1 MWTEKNVETVSSQ
14 NICRDNMCKKP
25 GPLAPTRARKA
36 ADTPVVPPRPTERAI
51 EKAKRSQPR
60 KRYVELD
67 FSNGHTTLQ
76 EVQAS
81 YRTAQG
87 NRLSS
92 LKPAQQPGKQQRAT
106 VVQTGPPVCA
116 TKAGSTGTVSE
127 NHLASSR
134 LVQQPLK
141 ERSLDACTEYSS
153 NSLPR
158 TVASYRSSVPQ
169 MVTSASGNS
178 LRRDRKKVTVIN
190 VREPDYNVVHRTSL
204 ANRTTNHRKPPSGAT
219 STPPPPSVKKPD
231 PPKRP
236 ELPKSRLE
244 RGPMPLPRS
253 KNPPAMQATLSL
265 PLTSKQE
272 YEYIDTELRR
282 VVYNSAHT
290 NTVHSTSLKL
300 SKPAWC
306 IR

>member
-1 MWTEKNVETVSSQ
+1 MWTEKNVEAVSSQ
-14 NICRDNMCKKP
+14 KICRDMCRKL
-25 GPLAPTRARKA
+25 GPSAPTRARKA
-36 ADTPVVPPRPTERAI
+36 ANTPVVPPRPTERAI

-60 KRYVELD
+60 KQCAELD
-67 FSNGHTTLQ
+67 LSNGRTTMQ

-92 LKPAQQPGKQQRAT
+92 LKPVQQPSKQQRA
-106 VVQTGPPVCA
+106 
-116 TKAGSTGTVSE
+116 KAGAILESP
-127 NHLASSR
+127 LASSR
-134 LVQQPLK
+134 FVQQPLK

-153 NSLPR
+153 DSLPR

-169 MVTSASGNS
+169 MVTSVSCNS
-178 LRRDRKKVTVIN
+178 LRRDRKKMTVIN
-190 VREPDYNVVHRTSL
+190 VREPHYNVVHRTSL
-204 ANRTTNHRKPPSGAT
+204 VNLTTTNHRKPPSGAT

-244 RGPMPLPRS
+244 RGPMPLPMS

-272 YEYIDTELRR
+272 YEYIDTEQRR
-282 VVYNSAHT
+282 VICNLADT
-290 NTVHSTSLKL
+290 NAVHSTSLKS
-300 SKPAWC
+300 SKLALC
-306 IR
+306 NVVCNS